1 MAPKHARPPR
11 AAHEHLHRLLDGTHP
26 PRAYHWHHVLAMV
39 HEVSAT
45 RTPAHERVLRRAAEH
60 DGRFELDPRSGM
72 PHAMP
77 PEEMVRCLA
86 VRQLAR
92 WDRQKHAAVIR
103 RAVARSD
110 HERVAHE
117 AAGVIGSS
125 DLRGRR

>member
-1 MAPKHARPPR
+1 MTPR
-11 AAHEHLHRLLDGTHP
+11 KAQPAGAAHEHLHRLLDGTHP

-39 HEVSAT
+39 HEVSST

-60 DGRFELDPRSGM
+60 ARPFELDPRSGM

-86 VRQLAR
+86 VRQLAK
-92 WDRQKHAAVIR
+92 WDRTKHAAVIR
-103 RAVARSD
+103 RAVEKSN

-117 AAGVIGSS
+117 AAPVLS
-125 DLRGRR
+125 RRAR